1 MLLDVNYERILQQ
14 RQRQFEEEFNESDRE
29 FKEGKKEWDKY
40 WKDDEKKEREK
51 STAHDEFLHRLERES
66 QMCQREIEDFIKEQQ
81 QRLKTR
87 IEKTQQLVR
96 IIYHCDMATN
106 DVDRIERQI

>member
-1 MLLDVNYERILQQ
+1 MQQ

-40 WKDDEKKEREK
+40 WKDDEKKVREK
-51 STAHDEFLHRLERES
+51 SAAHDEFLHRLERES

-96 IIYHCDMATN
+96 
-106 DVDRIERQI
+106 V